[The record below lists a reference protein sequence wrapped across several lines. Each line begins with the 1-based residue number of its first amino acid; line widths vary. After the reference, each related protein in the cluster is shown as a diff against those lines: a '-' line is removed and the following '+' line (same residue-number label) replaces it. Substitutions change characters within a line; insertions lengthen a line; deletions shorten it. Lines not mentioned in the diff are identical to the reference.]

1 MYPERRPYA
10 TAVTH
15 SGYLSKPVLPPVDAL
30 RILNSAVGMDVPR
43 SLRQEAAATSP
54 PRPFSAGKALPSRG
68 VQLWKPPTLESAIPF
83 SFKEKEYHTSQQ
95 IALNAQLSNAIE
107 ELFKIWHR
115 KVRDLLMYLN
125 TYPAQCATSN
135 TLTTDAMESFFQGYR
150 STDVLPMSEERLVQD
165 FKLASTPEML
175 HAIQSAP
182 ELQRD
187 RIRRTLD
194 TLLNS
199 HHFLAPLEHYVEEL
213 EPLAALALRDEPQE
227 GNDGVA
233 QGAVWLSKAAVSLHE
248 KFHYDPSEYT
258 MKELRKTD
266 MPIERLERR
275 VLETKEQKERAID
288 NELPGDALHYLTIQV
303 DLSND
308 LLLMNKA
315 RLELVQL
322 YTNDVRELKGLVDT
336 IIDDARRSVE
346 LLRRRIDR
354 DLPLVKKDL
363 ESLHQDIQNTGEHI
377 NYLEK
382 DDQEAKAQARK
393 DFSKIEDEEKD
404 LWTLL
409 IQTMQKLVKVS
420 EEKDEFVKKQMRLR
434 EQRARDMA
442 LATELLKAQQ
452 KYYDR
457 LRSCE
462 ESLWRWSDTA
472 EVYEKY
478 VEAYVPKLLK
488 KVHDVEEARHT
499 LYNNEAQDYVRR
511 YEMFEYAVE
520 EGRATRQVHVDRLK
534 THQRSLLLDVE
545 RAAATLDPHLEKYQK
560 EMSERQV
567 ELDEAQAYIG
577 LVEGLEQERRGE
589 VEPILQ
595 HVISYNRTIQSQHAE
610 LEPMQETLQLRDKPA
625 SSTSTTRTAPDVDVN
640 ASASASATT
649 TAAIASPLVAT
660 GATSVGVAAETAMVP
675 HKTEQQEKEEREKEN
690 KGTSRELARGADGE
704 PIVAVTDIQDSIGFA
719 SAPPLTGALR
729 LRPTGTTTVV
739 GTENSMLA
747 TVAHPHVQA
756 RTVGINHE
764 EAFVEKFRR
773 FAENEQHAVEGAAA
787 KARQERQLVDKLSLK
802 YDNADYLKMLYPAP
816 ERGNRPATALR

>member
-10 TAVTH
+10 SAVTH
-15 SGYLSKPVLPPVDAL
+15 SGYLSRPVLPPVDAL
-30 RILNSAVGMDVPR
+30 RILNSTVGMDVPR
-43 SLRQEAAATSP
+43 SLRQEAALSA
-54 PRPFSAGKALPSRG
+54 PRPFSASKALPTRAI
-68 VQLWKPPTLESAIPF
+68 QLWKPPTLESATPF
-83 SFKEKEYHTSQQ
+83 TFKEKEYHNSQQ
-95 IALNAQLSNAIE
+95 IALNAQLNNAIE
-107 ELFKIWHR
+107 ELFKTWHR
-115 KVRDLLMYLN
+115 KVRDLLLYLN
-125 TYPAQCATSN
+125 AYPAQCATSN
-135 TLTTDAMESFFQGYR
+135 TLTTDALENYFQGYR
-150 STDVLPMSEERLVQD
+150 STDVPPMSEERLVQD
-165 FKLASTPEML
+165 FHLATTPDLL

-182 ELQRD
+182 TLQRD

-194 TLLNS
+194 TLLNA

-213 EPLAALALRDEPQE
+213 EPLAGLALPDEPHE

-233 QGAVWLSKAAVSLHE
+233 QGPVWLSKAAVSLHE

-266 MPIERLERR
+266 APIERLERR

-288 NELPGDALHYLTIQV
+288 NELPGDALHHLTTQV

-322 YTNDVRELKGLVDT
+322 YSNDVNELRSLVDT
-336 IIDDARRSVE
+336 IIDDARRTVE
-346 LLRRRIDR
+346 LLKGRIDR

-363 ESLHQDIQNTGEHI
+363 ETLHQDIQNTGEHI

-382 DDQEAKAQARK
+382 DDHDAKITARK
-393 DFSKIEDEEKD
+393 DFRKIEDEEKD
-404 LWTLL
+404 LWALL
-409 IQTMQKLVKVS
+409 LQTMQKLVNIS
-420 EEKDEFVKKQMRLR
+420 NEKDEFVKKQMRLR

-442 LATELLKAQQ
+442 LANELLKAQQ
-452 KYYDR
+452 MYYDR

-472 EVYEKY
+472 EVYDKY

-488 KVHDVEEARHT
+488 KVHDVEEASQT
-499 LYNNEAQDYVRR
+499 LYNREAQDYVRR

-545 RAAATLDPHLEKYQK
+545 RAASTLDPHLDKYQK
-560 EMSERQV
+560 EMNERQE

-577 LVEGLEQERRGE
+577 LVESLEQERRGE

-610 LEPMQETLQLRDKPA
+610 LEGTPERLQLRDKPA
-625 SSTSTTRTAPDVDVN
+625 SSTSTTQTAADVE
-640 ASASASATT
+640 AHASASATT
-649 TAAIASPLVAT
+649 TAAIASPLVTT
-660 GATSVGVAAETAMVP
+660 GAPSLGVEATTTTTSSMIPRKPE
-675 HKTEQQEKEEREKEN
+675 EER
-690 KGTSRELARGADGE
+690 TTPTPTTTRQLARGADGE
-704 PIVAVTDIQDSIGFA
+704 PIVAMTDVQDSVSFA
-719 SAPPLTGALR
+719 SAPPQTGALR
-729 LRPTGTTTVV
+729 LRQTGTT
-739 GTENSMLA
+739 MLSDNVMMA

-773 FAENEQHAVEGAAA
+773 FAENEQNAVEGAAA
-787 KARQERQLVDKLSLK
+787 KIRQERQMVDKLSLK
-802 YDNADYLKMLYPAP
+802 YDNADYLKMLFTSS
-816 ERGNRPATALR
+816 ERGGRPHTAGR